1 MNNDEKT
8 TSAMDINTED
18 FTIKL
23 LNKIKPDCAIFF
35 ISHRLNALKNNADI
49 IFILE
54 NKTISKLGTHEDLM
68 KSTNF
73 YSDFW
78 KN

>member
-1 MNNDEKT
+1 
-8 TSAMDINTED
+8 MDRNTEN
-18 FTIKL
+18 FTMNL
-23 LNKIKPDCAIFF
+23 LNRVKPNCAIFF
-35 ISHRLNALKNNADI
+35 ISHRFNALKNNADI

-68 KSTNF
+68 KSDNF